1 MAPGFAEVA
10 AILVVLARAVAKAGL
25 GAEEESVLAAGAG
38 ISATGTSVAVSTW
51 SNFLFAALLLSAV
64 MTVGGFA
71 VGMTLL
77 VDAKVATSSGRAPIA
92 APDGPIAAVVAAA
105 ANVRLAELL

>member
-51 SNFLFAALLLSAV
+51 SNFLFAALSAV

-71 VGMTLL
+71 VGMTL

>member
-71 VGMTLL
+71 VGMTL

-92 APDGPIAAVVAAA
+92 APDGVIAAVVPAA
-105 ANVRLAELL
+105 ANVRVAKLL

>member
-51 SNFLFAALLLSAV
+51 SNFLFAALSAV

-92 APDGPIAAVVAAA
+92 APDGVIAAVVPAA
-105 ANVRLAELL
+105 ANVRVAELL